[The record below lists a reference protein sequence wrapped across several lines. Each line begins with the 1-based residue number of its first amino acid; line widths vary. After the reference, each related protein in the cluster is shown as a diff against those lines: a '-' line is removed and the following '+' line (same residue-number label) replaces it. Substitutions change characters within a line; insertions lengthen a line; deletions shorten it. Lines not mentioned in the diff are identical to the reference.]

1 MHVAFVLSFNSSRLC
16 IVRHI
21 CNVWFSKFLGKFS
34 FLKLDQAAWAAY
46 YQQYYA
52 AQAAAGMQ
60 INNYLGMCVYTL
72 YL

>member
-16 IVRHI
+16 IVHYI
-21 CNVWFSKFLGKFS
+21 CNVWFSNFRQIF
-34 FLKLDQAAWAAY
+34 FFFKLDQAAWAAY

-60 INNYLGMCVYTL
+60 INN
-72 YL
+72 